1 MKWIAALVFFQIHLI
16 NLSSQILINELSSTN
31 NKWIS
36 DGDNEYPDWIE
47 LYNAYDTSV
56 NLINW
61 SISDSPLPNKWVF
74 PNILFPVH
82 RHLLFGFRWRPSA
95 PPTRRGN
102 QNDSRLHRVGVLVF

>member
-36 DGDNEYPDWIE
+36 DEDNEYPDWIE

-56 NLINW
+56 NLLNW
-61 SISDSPLPNKWVF
+61 SISDSPF
-74 PNILFPVH
+74 PINGFFQM
-82 RHLLFGFRWRPSA
+82 LLY
-95 PPTRRGN
+95 
-102 QNDSRLHRVGVLVF
+102 RVMHIY